1 MKKRWRFMRRRQ
13 SRSSPAD
20 GYPGRQ
26 RGSNRSR
33 HRDEHGKADY
43 ITAQTNTTKAVNSV
57 NSTLTALRISLQRA
71 LDTKNSVLTI
81 DDSVAKALSDASD
94 AIALLNTLEGVSEI
108 IKTAAAEAFSR
119 AQEAAVE
126 VNAYVEAANTK
137 YNEAA
142 ELVKDYVVIEEK
154 PADDTPTDPTPTTP
168 DPVPGETESN
178 EYVYTKY
185 ANDNGN
191 IVMVTYGDG
200 TTPATILRTRHSSST
215 TTSST

>member
-1 MKKRWRFMRRRQ
+1 MNM
-13 SRSSPAD
+13 A
-20 GYPGRQ
+20 
-26 RGSNRSR
+26 
-33 HRDEHGKADY
+33 KADY

-154 PADDTPTDPTPTTP
+154 PADDTPQTRHRRRLTPYRVRPKAMNMFIPSIPTT
-168 DPVPGETESN
+168 T
-178 EYVYTKY
+178 
-185 ANDNGN
+185 
-191 IVMVTYGDG
+191 
-200 TTPATILRTRHSSST
+200 ATLLW
-215 TTSST
+215 